1 MAKEKLSPKVK
12 NAGRHQKRGMQ
23 PGDKKVARGKGRARG
38 VTVIGT
44 GGDLFSVIRQDK
56 MSRQLETSSA
66 RPLTPATSFKQRF
79 TETFAQRV
87 TVDANEYRWSPQTR
101 RLAGAYI
108 KSLTSGNGSI
118 PVGLRGRPLE
128 RIQWHFA
135 MTCAKL
141 NADANRFPGQSQD
154 WFADKQAQAY
164 KIIAQ
169 RRSQNAARMT
179 AMALA

>member
-1 MAKEKLSPKVK
+1 MAKEKQSPKVK
-12 NAGRHQKRGMQ
+12 NANPNKRRGAQ
-23 PGDKKVARGKGRARG
+23 PGDKKVIRSKGRARG
-38 VTVIGT
+38 VKVIAV
-44 GGDLFSVIRQDK
+44 GGDLFSDIRHDK
-56 MSRQLETSSA
+56 MSRRLETSSA
-66 RPLTPATSFKQRF
+66 RQLTPSVSFKQRF
-79 TETFAQRV
+79 TEAFAQRV
-87 TVDANEYRWSPQTR
+87 TVDANEYQWSSQTR

-118 PVGLRGRPLE
+118 PDGLRGKPVE

-141 NADANRFPGQSQD
+141 NADPDRFPGQSQD

-179 AMALA
+179 TMAPA